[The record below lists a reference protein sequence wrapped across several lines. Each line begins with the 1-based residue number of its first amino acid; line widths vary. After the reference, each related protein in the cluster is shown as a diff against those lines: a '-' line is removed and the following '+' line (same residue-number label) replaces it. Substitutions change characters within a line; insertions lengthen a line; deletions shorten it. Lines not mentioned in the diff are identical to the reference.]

1 MGYKS
6 GFIAIIGRPN
16 AGKSTLLNA
25 LLHQKIAIMSPK
37 PNTTRNNIMGILTTA
52 DAQYVFIDTPGIHKP
67 KHELGKTL
75 NKNAYTAIAEADI
88 NALIIDI
95 TKPYGSG
102 DSFLLERLKNSEVPC
117 FLLVNKIDLLPK
129 KEVMERLLQ
138 WQSVYPFDEIIPL
151 SALKQENLNELLSV
165 IRSYL
170 KEGVAYFPQEMVSDH
185 GENFRI
191 AEIIRE
197 KVLFRTQE
205 EVPHSVAVV
214 IENREDSEN
223 GVHLQALVIV
233 ERASQKAILIGK
245 QGSMIRSV
253 RLSAQ
258 KELKQLLGRP
268 VELELYVRV
277 EKNWRNRESKLKQFG
292 YRELEE

>member
-37 PNTTRNNIMGILTTA
+37 PNTTRNNIMGILTTNE
-52 DAQYVFIDTPGIHKP
+52 AQYVFIDTPGIHKP
-67 KHELGKTL
+67 RHELGRTL

-102 DSFLLERLKNSEVPC
+102 DAFLLERLKNSEVPC
-117 FLLVNKIDLLPK
+117 FLLVNKIDLLPR
-129 KEVMERLLQ
+129 EQVLERLLE
-138 WQSVYPFDEIIPL
+138 WQQRFDFDEIIPL
-151 SALKQENLNELLSV
+151 SALKEDNVDVLLRV
-165 IRSYL
+165 IDSYL
-170 KEGVAYFPQEMVSDH
+170 QEGVKYFPDDMVSDH

-197 KVLFRTQE
+197 KILFRTEE
-205 EVPHSVAVV
+205 EVPHSIAVV
-214 IENREDSEN
+214 IENREEDDTQIF
-223 GVHLQALVIV
+223 LQAMVIV
-233 ERASQKAILIGK
+233 ERPTQKSILIGK
-245 QGSMIRSV
+245 QGSMIRSI
-253 RLSAQ
+253 RIAAQ
-258 KELKQLLGRP
+258 RELRQMLGKR
-268 VELELYVRV
+268 VQLELYVRV
-277 EKNWRNRESKLKQFG
+277 EENWRNRESKLKQFG
-292 YRELEE
+292 YDEHE

>member
-37 PNTTRNNIMGILTTA
+37 PNTTRNNIMGILTTNE
-52 DAQYVFIDTPGIHKP
+52 AQYVFIDTPGIHKP
-67 KHELGKTL
+67 RHELGRTL

-102 DSFLLERLKNSEVPC
+102 DAFLLERLKNSEVPC
-117 FLLVNKIDLLPK
+117 FLLVNKIDLLPR
-129 KEVMERLLQ
+129 EQVLERLLE
-138 WQSVYPFDEIIPL
+138 WQQRFDFDEIIPL
-151 SALKQENLNELLSV
+151 SALKEDNVDVLLRV
-165 IRSYL
+165 IDSYL
-170 KEGVAYFPQEMVSDH
+170 QEGVKYFPDDMVSDH

-197 KVLFRTQE
+197 KILFRTEE
-205 EVPHSVAVV
+205 EVPHSIAVV
-214 IENREDSEN
+214 IENREEDDTQIF
-223 GVHLQALVIV
+223 LQAMVIV
-233 ERASQKAILIGK
+233 ERPTQKSILIGK
-245 QGSMIRSV
+245 QGSMIRSI
-253 RLSAQ
+253 RIAAQ
-258 KELKQLLGRP
+258 RELRQMLGKR
-268 VELELYVRV
+268 VQLELYVRV
-277 EKNWRNRESKLKQFG
+277 EENWRNRESKLRQFG
-292 YRELEE
+292 YDEHE

>member
-1 MGYKS
+1 MSFKS
-6 GFIAIIGRPN
+6 GSIAIIGRPN
-16 AGKSTLLNA
+16 AGKSTLINA
-25 LLHQKIAIMSPK
+25 LLGQKIAIMSPK
-37 PNTTRNNIMGILTTA
+37 PNTTRNNIMGILTTE
-52 DAQYVFIDTPGIHKP
+52 DTQYVFIDTPGIHKP
-67 KHELGKTL
+67 KHELGRTL
-75 NKNAYTAIAEADI
+75 NKNAYVAIAEADI

-95 TKPYGSG
+95 TQPYGSG
-102 DSFLLERLKNSEVPC
+102 DEFLLERLRGSEVPC
-117 FLLVNKIDLLPK
+117 LLLVNKIDLLPK

-258 KELKQLLGRP
+258 KELKQLLGRS

>member
-117 FLLVNKIDLLPK
+117 FLLVNKIDLLPR
-129 KEVMERLLQ
+129 EQVMQRLLE
-138 WQSVYPFDEIIPL
+138 WQQRFDFDEIIPL
-151 SALKQENLNELLSV
+151 SALKQDNVDELLRV
-165 IRSYL
+165 IDGYL
-170 KEGVAYFPQEMVSDH
+170 QEGVKYFPDDMVSDH
-185 GENFRI
+185 GENVRI

-197 KVLFRTQE
+197 KILFRTEE
-205 EVPHSVAVV
+205 EVPHSIAVV
-214 IENREDSEN
+214 IENREDTKDKIFI
-223 GVHLQALVIV
+223 QALVIV
-233 ERASQKAILIGK
+233 ERSSQKAIMIGK
-245 QGSMIRSV
+245 QGSMIRSI
-253 RLSAQ
+253 RIAAQ
-258 KELKQLLGRP
+258 KELKKMLKKP

-277 EKNWRNRESKLKQFG
+277 EKDWRNRENKLKQFG
-292 YRELEE
+292 YRELDE

>member
-1 MGYKS
+1 
-6 GFIAIIGRPN
+6 
-16 AGKSTLLNA
+16 
-25 LLHQKIAIMSPK
+25 
-37 PNTTRNNIMGILTTA
+37 
-52 DAQYVFIDTPGIHKP
+52 
-67 KHELGKTL
+67 
-75 NKNAYTAIAEADI
+75 
-88 NALIIDI
+88 
-95 TKPYGSG
+95 
-102 DSFLLERLKNSEVPC
+102 
-117 FLLVNKIDLLPK
+117 
-129 KEVMERLLQ
+129 MERLLQ

-233 ERASQKAILIGK
+233 ERVSQKAILIGK

>member
-37 PNTTRNNIMGILTTA
+37 PNTTRNNIMGILTTNE
-52 DAQYVFIDTPGIHKP
+52 AQYVFIDTPGIHKP
-67 KHELGKTL
+67 RHELGRTL

-102 DSFLLERLKNSEVPC
+102 DAFLLERLKNSEVPC
-117 FLLVNKIDLLPK
+117 FLLVNKIDLLPR
-129 KEVMERLLQ
+129 EQVLERLLE
-138 WQSVYPFDEIIPL
+138 WQQRFDFDEIIPL
-151 SALKQENLNELLSV
+151 SALKEDNVDELLRV
-165 IRSYL
+165 IDSYL
-170 KEGVAYFPQEMVSDH
+170 QEGVKYFPDDMVSDH

-197 KVLFRTQE
+197 KILFRTEE
-205 EVPHSVAVV
+205 EVPHSIAVV
-214 IENREDSEN
+214 IENREEDDTQIF
-223 GVHLQALVIV
+223 LQAMVIV
-233 ERASQKAILIGK
+233 ERPTQKSILIGK
-245 QGSMIRSV
+245 QGSMIRSI
-253 RLSAQ
+253 RIAAQ
-258 KELKQLLGRP
+258 RELRQMLGKR
-268 VELELYVRV
+268 VQLELYVRV
-277 EKNWRNRESKLKQFG
+277 EENWRNRESKLRQFG
-292 YRELEE
+292 YDEHE

>member
-1 MGYKS
+1 MSFKS

-16 AGKSTLLNA
+16 AGKSTLINA
-25 LLHQKIAIMSPK
+25 LLGQKIAIMSPK
-37 PNTTRNNIMGILTTA
+37 PNTTRNNIMGILTTE
-52 DAQYVFIDTPGIHKP
+52 DTQYVFIDTPGIHKP
-67 KHELGKTL
+67 KHELGRTL
-75 NKNAYTAIAEADI
+75 NKNAYVAIAEADI
-88 NALIIDI
+88 NAMIIDI
-95 TKPYGSG
+95 TQPYGSG
-102 DSFLLERLKNSEVPC
+102 YEFLLERLRGSEVPC
-117 FLLVNKIDLLPK
+117 LLLVNKIDLLPK